1 LDKKRIKNS
10 NQYSSQIIALSHH
23 ELGIPI
29 VAPGPSSSGFYPA
42 KHSTPSF
49 HLTSFNTRSFQLSS
63 VPPNPQSSGSRGI
76 LVAGSIPM
84 FGANQDLED
93 EYEDDD
99 QFEGDD
105 SLGRENQIES
115 LGVVSEV
122 GR

>member
-1 LDKKRIKNS
+1 
-10 NQYSSQIIALSHH
+10 
-23 ELGIPI
+23 
-29 VAPGPSSSGFYPA
+29 
-42 KHSTPSF
+42 
-49 HLTSFNTRSFQLSS
+49 
-63 VPPNPQSSGSRGI
+63 
-76 LVAGSIPM
+76 M
-84 FGANQDLED
+84 FGANPDLED